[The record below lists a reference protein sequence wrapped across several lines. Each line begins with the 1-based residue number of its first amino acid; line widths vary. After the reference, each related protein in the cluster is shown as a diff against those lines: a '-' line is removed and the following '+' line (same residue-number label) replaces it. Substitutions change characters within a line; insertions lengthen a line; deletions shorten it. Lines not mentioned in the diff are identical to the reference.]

1 MADLNIGGT
10 SAYLGPA
17 VNTQINQTNAQGTDF
32 TKTMLQ
38 ALQGAAIADE
48 NTRENDL
55 APARL
60 LAANT
65 EASEKA
71 YQANQDRYADQM
83 VKVLGIDKTLA
94 DPNLGLYAMNKLSPM
109 AKSYVE
115 NNAAM
120 QDYLENMRYAKEHGW
135 TTGKEAEILNL
146 NNQKRANEVM
156 QQILNGERDFSGRP
170 INNPQ
175 GTSTSTSLTLK
186 GGVPGNLGTP
196 SYINSTDGSVDF
208 NKMNA
213 MMSGNNPDINKMNN
227 ALAPTSND
235 TATQNA
241 SASPRLN
248 GISAAGRAADGLS
261 KIQTTTSSGKC
272 ATSVREN
279 LERAGYR
286 LPTGKDRTSAYMYAD
301 NGLLEDMGFQRID
314 NAYSQNPLKG
324 DIVVFGKTD
333 KHPDGHI
340 AMFDGNN
347 WVSDFRQRSI
357 NPYIDK
363 KSAGQMS
370 YFRDPRAIDD
380 NPDFAKFQQN
390 AMNPINQ
397 FRQALGLNPES
408 TASERATDS
417 TNIPPY
423 SQNGLDAKEMA
434 SKALSTKQSKA
445 VSFNNSLGV
454 DTEKNPETGLPMND
468 VAGNQL
474 SNAIQQTSKLKGQ
487 SLFVSED
494 DKSQGNKVIV
504 NLGDHLAVF
513 DNTPDGLNQA
523 EQMKANVGIGKTS
536 MIDAIMTKSQMSYG
550 KEPMQTY
557 EDYVNK
563 NIDKNPALYGSDI
576 HVSKNITDK
585 SNLDSIASITGLPIV
600 QYDDN
605 GNPLEDS
612 IAYPP
617 NMSNNLANIGHT
629 DIASVERAQNAADD
643 LTKFYQQSGQE
654 YTIGKNHPNIK
665 IDDSGRVTE
674 GNPEKMT
681 KEEKN
686 YDKMTKTEDF
696 LTDPAISGANKII
709 QTTKD
714 MPIIKDEGSNIKKY
728 TSLVQKDLAEGNNEK
743 IILAGMTLHTLGL
756 EDADGMNADAMDM
769 LYRVMTGDKTPTEA
783 LASGK
788 LGIFKDAK
796 AQELVKLLPKAYKEV
811 EAYSASRDGFLFS
824 KKGSRNEGMIPIYLD
839 DKGSFNVN
847 RFKMDTPENR
857 KFASEHGVPVDNS
870 SKHLALVPNQLGYKL
885 ESFLRGLSDK
895 YSKEAFAKSTHQKR
909 YIPAQT
915 PDDMKAALASNE
927 KLMNAL
933 AESGDDTDYRAI
945 FGSDQYDR
953 Y

>member
-10 SAYLGPA
+10 NALLGPA
-17 VNTQINQTNAQGTDF
+17 VNTQINQTDVKGTDF
-32 TKTMLQ
+32 TRTMLQ

-55 APARL
+55 APANL

-65 EASEKA
+65 AASEAA
-71 YQANQDRYADQM
+71 YQYEQNLAADQL
-83 VKVLGIDKTLA
+83 VKAIGLENAALN
-94 DPNLGLYAMNKLSPM
+94 PNIGLYARTKL
-109 AKSYVE
+109 
-115 NNAAM
+115 N
-120 QDYLENMRYAKEHGW
+120 
-135 TTGKEAEILNL
+135 EATKNFQSIRNT
-146 NNQKRANEVM
+146 NRDFNEVADYANTYGHTPAIDA
-156 QQILNGERDFSGRP
+156 ILINRENAKRGLAERDIELARLRGDSNG
-170 INNPQ
+170 NP
-175 GTSTSTSLTLK
+175 TTATSTSLTVK
-186 GGVPGNLGTP
+186 GGYPGNLGT
-196 SYINSTDGSVDF
+196 NSLIRTTDGSIDF
-208 NKMNA
+208 DKINA
-213 MMSGNNPDINKMNN
+213 MMSGNNPANQQMNN
-227 ALAPTSND
+227 ALAPTGND

-261 KIQTTTSSGKC
+261 RIQTTTSSGKC

-397 FRQALGLNPES
+397 FRQALGLNPEP
-408 TASERATDS
+408 TASERGTDS
-417 TNIPPY
+417 TNIPSY
-423 SQNGLDAKEMA
+423 SQNGLDAKEMD
-434 SKALSTKQSKA
+434 SKALSTNQSKA

-474 SNAIQQTSKLKGQ
+474 SNAIQQTSKLKGE
-487 SLFVSED
+487 SLFVPEG
-494 DKSQGNKVIV
+494 DKSEGNKVIV

-523 EQMKANVGIGKTS
+523 EQMKANVGIGRSS
-536 MIDAIMTKSQMSYG
+536 MIDAITTKGQMSYG
-550 KEPMQTY
+550 KEPLQTY
-557 EDYVNK
+557 EDYVNQ
-563 NIDKNPALYGSDI
+563 NIGNKPALYGSNI
-576 HVSKNITDK
+576 HVSKDITDK
-585 SNLDSIASITGLPIV
+585 GNLDSIASITGLPIV
-600 QYDDN
+600 QYDNN

-617 NMSNNLANIGHT
+617 NMSNRLANVGHT
-629 DIASVERAQNAADD
+629 DITNVEKAQNAADD

-665 IDDSGRVTE
+665 IDDSGGVAE

-681 KEEKN
+681 KEERN
-686 YDKMTKTEDF
+686 YAKMVQTEDF
-696 LTDPAISGANKII
+696 LTDSAISGANKII

-796 AQELVKLLPKAYKEV
+796 AQELVKLLPKVYKEV

-839 DKGSFNVN
+839 DKGNFNVN

-927 KLMNAL
+927 ELMNAL

>member
-10 SAYLGPA
+10 NALLGPA
-17 VNTQINQTNAQGTDF
+17 VNTQINQTDVKGTDF
-32 TKTMLQ
+32 TRTMLQ

-71 YQANQDRYADQM
+71 YQYGQNLAADQL
-83 VKVLGIDKTLA
+83 VKAIGLENAALN
-94 DPNLGLYAMNKLSPM
+94 PNIGLYARTKLNEATKNFQSIRNTNRDFNEID
-109 AKSYVE
+109 K
-115 NNAAM
+115 
-120 QDYLENMRYAKEHGW
+120 YARE
-135 TTGKEAEILNL
+135 
-146 NNQKRANEVM
+146 
-156 QQILNGERDFSGRP
+156 NGETP
-170 INNPQ
+170 AMTAMKINLANAQQGLEKTNLEIARLLGSSNGNP
-175 GTSTSTSLTLK
+175 TTATSTSLTVK
-186 GGVPGNLGTP
+186 GGFPGNLGTN
-196 SYINSTDGSVDF
+196 SYTNPTDGSIDF
-208 NKMNA
+208 NKMNSI
-213 MMSGNNPDINKMNN
+213 MSGNNPANNQMDN
-227 ALAPTSND
+227 ALAPTGND

-347 WVSDFRQRSI
+347 WVSDFRQRGI

-380 NPDFAKFQQN
+380 NSDFAKFQQN

-397 FRQALGLNPES
+397 FRQALGLNPEP
-408 TASERATDS
+408 TASERATDN
-417 TNIPPY
+417 TNIPSY

-434 SKALSTKQSKA
+434 SKALSTNQSKA

-487 SLFVSED
+487 SLFISED
-494 DKSQGNKVIV
+494 DKSQDNKIMV
-504 NLGDHLAVF
+504 NLGDKIGVF

-523 EQMKANVGIGKTS
+523 EQMKANVGIGRPS
-536 MIDAIMTKSQMSYG
+536 MIEAITTKGQMSYG

-557 EDYVNK
+557 EDYVNQ
-563 NIDKNPALYGSDI
+563 NISKNPALYGSNI
-576 HVSKNITDK
+576 HVSKDITDK
-585 SNLDSIASITGLPIV
+585 GNLNSIASITGLPIV

-605 GNPLEDS
+605 GNPIEDN

-665 IDDSGRVTE
+665 INDSGGVAE

-681 KEEKN
+681 KEERN
-686 YDKMTKTEDF
+686 YAKMAQTEDF
-696 LTDPAISGANKII
+696 LTDSAISGANKII

-728 TSLVQKDLAEGNNEK
+728 TSLVQQDLAKGNNEK

-811 EAYSASRDGFLFS
+811 EAYSANRDGFLFS

-895 YSKEAFAKSTHQKR
+895 YSKEAFAKSAHQRKYISDEIRNRMKQDDAQFLLDNNGDTYDWLATTGMSKDEYLENMKR
-909 YIPAQT
+909 
-915 PDDMKAALASNE
+915 
-927 KLMNAL
+927 
-933 AESGDDTDYRAI
+933 
-945 FGSDQYDR
+945 
-953 Y
+953 

>member
-10 SAYLGPA
+10 NALLGPA
-17 VNTQINQTNAQGTDF
+17 VNTQINQTDVKGTDF
-32 TKTMLQ
+32 TRTMLQ

-55 APARL
+55 APAKL
-60 LAANT
+60 LANNIA
-65 EASEKA
+65 ASEAA
-71 YQANQDRYADQM
+71 YQYGQNLAADQL
-83 VKVLGIDKTLA
+83 VKAIGLENAALN
-94 DPNLGLYAMNKLSPM
+94 PNIGLYARAKLDDTT
-109 AKSYVE
+109 KKFQEVR
-115 NNAAM
+115 NANRDFNEVA
-120 QDYLENMRYAKEHGW
+120 DYAKTYGH
-135 TTGKEAEILNL
+135 TPAIDAILINRENAKKGL
-146 NNQKRANEVM
+146 A
-156 QQILNGERDFSGRP
+156 ERDIELARLRGDSNG
-170 INNPQ
+170 NP
-175 GTSTSTSLTLK
+175 TTATSTSLTVK
-186 GGVPGNLGTP
+186 GGYPGNLGT
-196 SYINSTDGSVDF
+196 NSLIRTTDGSIDF
-208 NKMNA
+208 DKINA
-213 MMSGNNPDINKMNN
+213 IMSGNNSAANNQMNN
-227 ALAPTSND
+227 ALTPTGND

-347 WVSDFRQRSI
+347 WVSDFRQKGI

-397 FRQALGLNPES
+397 FRQALGLNPEP
-408 TASERATDS
+408 TASERATDN
-417 TNIPPY
+417 TNIPSY
-423 SQNGLDAKEMA
+423 SQNGLDAKETA

-487 SLFVSED
+487 SLFISED
-494 DKSQGNKVIV
+494 DKSQDNKIMV
-504 NLGDHLAVF
+504 NLGDKIGVF
-513 DNTPDGLNQA
+513 DNTPEGLNQA
-523 EQMKANVGIGKTS
+523 EQMKANVGIGRPS
-536 MIDAIMTKSQMSYG
+536 MIEAITTKGQLSYG
-550 KEPMQTY
+550 KEPLQTY

-563 NIDKNPALYGSDI
+563 NISKNPALYGSNI
-576 HVSKNITDK
+576 NVSKNILDK
-585 SNLDSIASITGLPIV
+585 GNLDSIASITGLPIV

-605 GNPLEDS
+605 GNPIEDT

-617 NMSNNLANIGHT
+617 NMSNRLASIGDT
-629 DIASVERAQNAADD
+629 DLSKVKNANDAFTELSDFYKQKGVD
-643 LTKFYQQSGQE
+643 STYFEQTKDSPIETDKNGNVVFKDPKHPTPQE
-654 YTIGKNHPNIK
+654 L
-665 IDDSGRVTE
+665 E
-674 GNPEKMT
+674 
-681 KEEKN
+681 
-686 YDKMTKTEDF
+686 YDKWAKGEDS
-696 LTDPAISGANKII
+696 LVRPLAAGTNVLI
-709 QTTKD
+709 QTTKSIT
-714 MPIIKDEGSNIKKY
+714 PTKDDGGNIKKQN
-728 TSLVQKDLAEGNNEK
+728 SLVQEDLAKGETEK
-743 IILAGMTLHTLGL
+743 LVLAGLTLHALGL
-756 EDADGMNADAMDM
+756 DDAKGIPAEGMDM
-769 LYRVMTGDKTPTEA
+769 LYRVMTGNMTPTDV

-788 LGIFKDAK
+788 LGKFKDAK
-796 AQELVKLLPKAYKEV
+796 AQEIVKVLPKIYNELKNKV
-811 EAYSASRDGFLFS
+811 ASEDGFIFS
-824 KKGSRNEGMIPIYLD
+824 NSGSRNEGMIPAFIDENGNFKINRYKTNSES
-839 DKGSFNVN
+839 DKAN
-847 RFKMDTPENR
+847 
-857 KFASEHGVPVDNS
+857 AIAHGVPINDS
-870 SKHLALVPNQLGYKL
+870 SKFVALVPGQLGYKAEKFIRDL
-885 ESFLRGLSDK
+885 TDK
-895 YSKEAFAKSTHQKR
+895 YAKDSFAKSTHQKR

-915 PDDMKAALASNE
+915 LDDMKAALASNE

-933 AESGDDTDYRAI
+933 AESGDDIDYRAI

-953 Y
+953 

>member
-48 NTRENDL
+48 NTRKNDL
-55 APARL
+55 APAEL

-65 EASEKA
+65 AASEAA
-71 YQANQDRYADQM
+71 YQYGQNLAADQL
-83 VKVLGIDKTLA
+83 VKAIGLENAALN
-94 DPNLGLYAMNKLSPM
+94 PNIGLYARTKLNE
-109 AKSYVE
+109 ATKNFQNIRNTNRDFNEV
-115 NNAAM
+115 A
-120 QDYLENMRYAKEHGW
+120 DYAKTYGH
-135 TTGKEAEILNL
+135 TPAMDAILINRE
-146 NNQKRANEVM
+146 NAKRGLA
-156 QQILNGERDFSGRP
+156 ERDIELARLRGDSNG
-170 INNPQ
+170 NP
-175 GTSTSTSLTLK
+175 TTATSTSLTVK
-186 GGVPGNLGTP
+186 GGYPGNLET
-196 SYINSTDGSVDF
+196 NSLIRTTDGSIDF
-208 NKMNA
+208 DKINA
-213 MMSGNNPDINKMNN
+213 IMSGNNPANQQMNS
-227 ALAPTSND
+227 ALAPTGND
-235 TATQNA
+235 TSTQNA

-397 FRQALGLNPES
+397 FKQALGLNPEP

-417 TNIPPY
+417 TNIPSY

-434 SKALSTKQSKA
+434 SKALSTNQSKA

-454 DTEKNPETGLPMND
+454 DTEKNPETGLPIND
-468 VAGNQL
+468 IAGNQL
-474 SNAIQQTSKLKGQ
+474 SNAIQQTSQLKGQ
-487 SLFVSED
+487 NLFISED
-494 DKSQGNKVIV
+494 DKSQDNKIMV
-504 NLGDHLAVF
+504 NLGDRIGVF

-523 EQMKANVGIGKTS
+523 EQMKANVGIGRPS
-536 MIDAIMTKSQMSYG
+536 MIEAITTKGQMSYG

-557 EDYVNK
+557 EDYVTK

-600 QYDDN
+600 QYDNN

-617 NMSNNLANIGHT
+617 NMSNRL
-629 DIASVERAQNAADD
+629 ASVDDTDLSKVKNANDAFTELKDFYNQKGVD
-643 LTKFYQQSGQE
+643 STYFEQTKDSPIQTDKNGNVIFKDPKHPTPQE
-654 YTIGKNHPNIK
+654 L
-665 IDDSGRVTE
+665 E
-674 GNPEKMT
+674 
-681 KEEKN
+681 
-686 YDKMTKTEDF
+686 YDKWAKGEDS
-696 LTDPAISGANKII
+696 LIRPLAAGTNALI
-709 QTTKD
+709 QTTKSIA
-714 MPIIKDEGSNIKKY
+714 PTKDDGGNIKKQN
-728 TSLVQKDLAEGNNEK
+728 SLVQEDLAKGETEK
-743 IILAGMTLHTLGL
+743 LVLAGLTLHALGL
-756 EDADGMNADAMDM
+756 DDAKGIPAEGMDM
-769 LYRVMTGDKTPTEA
+769 LYRVMTGNMTPTDA

-788 LGIFKDAK
+788 LGKFKDAK
-796 AQELVKLLPKAYKEV
+796 AQEIVKVLPKIYNELKNKV
-811 EAYSASRDGFLFS
+811 ASEDGFIFS
-824 KKGSRNEGMIPIYLD
+824 NSGSRNKGMIPAFIDENGNFKINRYKTNSES
-839 DKGSFNVN
+839 DKAN
-847 RFKMDTPENR
+847 
-857 KFASEHGVPVDNS
+857 ALAHGIPINDS
-870 SKHLALVPNQLGYKL
+870 SKFVALVPGQLGYKAEKFIRDL
-885 ESFLRGLSDK
+885 TDK
-895 YSKEAFAKSTHQKR
+895 YAKDSFAKSTHQRKYISDEARNKMKQDDAQFLLDNNGDTYDWLATTGMSRDEYLESMKR
-909 YIPAQT
+909 
-915 PDDMKAALASNE
+915 
-927 KLMNAL
+927 
-933 AESGDDTDYRAI
+933 
-945 FGSDQYDR
+945 
-953 Y
+953 

>member
-10 SAYLGPA
+10 SAFLGPA
-17 VNTQINQTNAQGTDF
+17 VNTQINQTDVKGTDF

-48 NTRENDL
+48 NTRKNDL
-55 APARL
+55 APAEL

-65 EASEKA
+65 AASEAA
-71 YQANQDRYADQM
+71 YQYGQNLAADQL
-83 VKVLGIDKTLA
+83 VKAIGLENAALN
-94 DPNLGLYAMNKLSPM
+94 PNIGLYARTKL
-109 AKSYVE
+109 
-115 NNAAM
+115 NNATKNFQNIRNTNRDFNEVA
-120 QDYLENMRYAKEHGW
+120 DYAKTYGH
-135 TTGKEAEILNL
+135 TPAIDAILINRE
-146 NNQKRANEVM
+146 NAKRGLA
-156 QQILNGERDFSGRP
+156 ERDIELARLRGDSNG
-170 INNPQ
+170 NP
-175 GTSTSTSLTLK
+175 TTATSTSLTVK
-186 GGVPGNLGTP
+186 GGYPGNLGT
-196 SYINSTDGSVDF
+196 NSLIRTTDGSIDF
-208 NKMNA
+208 DKINA
-213 MMSGNNPDINKMNN
+213 IMSGNNPANQQMNS
-227 ALAPTSND
+227 ALAPTGND
-235 TATQNA
+235 TSTQNA

-261 KIQTTTSSGKC
+261 RIQTTTSTGKC

-347 WVSDFRQRSI
+347 WVSDFRQRGI

-397 FRQALGLNPES
+397 FKQALGLNPEP

-417 TNIPPY
+417 TNIPSY

-434 SKALSTKQSKA
+434 SKALSTNQSKA
-445 VSFNNSLGV
+445 VSSNNSLGV

-474 SNAIQQTSKLKGQ
+474 SNAIQQTSNLKGQ
-487 SLFVSED
+487 SFFVNED
-494 DKSQGNKVIV
+494 DKSQSNKIMV
-504 NLGDHLAVF
+504 NLGDKIGVF

-523 EQMKANVGIGKTS
+523 EQMKANAGIGRPS
-536 MIDAIMTKSQMSYG
+536 MIDAIMTKGQMSYG

-557 EDYVNK
+557 EDYVNQ
-563 NIDKNPALYGSDI
+563 NISKNPALYGSNI
-576 HVSKNITDK
+576 HVSGAITDK
-585 SNLDSIASITGLPIV
+585 GNLDSIASITGLPIV

-605 GNPLEDS
+605 GNPIEDS

-617 NMSNNLANIGHT
+617 NMSNSLANIGHT
-629 DIASVERAQNAADD
+629 DIASVERAQKAADN
-643 LTKFYQQSGQE
+643 LKEFYQQSGQD

-665 IDDSGRVTE
+665 IDEKDPSARLAE

-681 KEEKN
+681 KEERN
-686 YDKMTKTEDF
+686 YNKMVQTEDL
-696 LTDPAISGANKII
+696 LTDSAISGANKII
-709 QTTKD
+709 QTTKG

-728 TSLVQKDLAEGNNEK
+728 TSLVQKDLSEGNNEK
-743 IILAGMTLHTLGL
+743 IILAGITLHTLGI
-756 EDADGMNADAMDM
+756 EDADGMNPDAMDM

-796 AQELVKLLPKAYKEV
+796 AQELVKVLPKAYKEIS
-811 EAYSASRDGFLFS
+811 AYAADSSGFLFS
-824 KKGSRNEGMIPIYLD
+824 KKGARNEGMIPIFLD
-839 DKGSFNVN
+839 DKGNFRVN
-847 RFKMDTPENR
+847 RFKMDTPENKENAR
-857 KFASEHGVPVDNS
+857 NHGVPVDNS
-870 SKHLALVPNQLGYKL
+870 SKHLALVPAQLGYKL
-885 ESFLRGLSDK
+885 ESFLRGISDK
-895 YSKEAFAKSTHQKR
+895 YAKEAFAKSTHQKR

-927 KLMNAL
+927 ELMNAL

-953 Y
+953 

>member
-10 SAYLGPA
+10 NALLGPA
-17 VNTQINQTNAQGTDF
+17 VNTQINQTDVKGTDF
-32 TKTMLQ
+32 TRTMLQ

-55 APARL
+55 APAKL
-60 LAANT
+60 LANNIA
-65 EASEKA
+65 ASEAA
-71 YQANQDRYADQM
+71 YQYGQNLAADQL
-83 VKVLGIDKTLA
+83 VKAIGLENAALN
-94 DPNLGLYAMNKLSPM
+94 PNIGLYARAKLDDTT
-109 AKSYVE
+109 KKFQEVR
-115 NNAAM
+115 NANRDFNEVA
-120 QDYLENMRYAKEHGW
+120 DYAKTYGH
-135 TTGKEAEILNL
+135 TPAIDAILINRENAKKGL
-146 NNQKRANEVM
+146 A
-156 QQILNGERDFSGRP
+156 ERDIELARLRGDSNG
-170 INNPQ
+170 NP
-175 GTSTSTSLTLK
+175 TTATSTSLTVK
-186 GGVPGNLGTP
+186 GGYPGNLGT
-196 SYINSTDGSVDF
+196 NSLIRTTDGSIDF
-208 NKMNA
+208 DKINA
-213 MMSGNNPDINKMNN
+213 IMSGNNSAANNQMNN
-227 ALAPTSND
+227 ALTPTGND

-347 WVSDFRQRSI
+347 WVSDFRQKGI

-397 FRQALGLNPES
+397 FRQALGLNPEP
-408 TASERATDS
+408 TASERATDN
-417 TNIPPY
+417 TNIPSY
-423 SQNGLDAKEMA
+423 SQNGLDAKETA

-487 SLFVSED
+487 SLFISED
-494 DKSQGNKVIV
+494 DKSQDNKIMV
-504 NLGDHLAVF
+504 NLGDKIGVF
-513 DNTPDGLNQA
+513 DNTPEGLNQA
-523 EQMKANVGIGKTS
+523 EQMKANVGIGRPS
-536 MIDAIMTKSQMSYG
+536 MIEVITTKGQLSYG
-550 KEPMQTY
+550 KEPLQTY

-563 NIDKNPALYGSDI
+563 NISKNPALYGSNI
-576 HVSKNITDK
+576 NVSKNILDK
-585 SNLDSIASITGLPIV
+585 GNLDSIASITGLPIV

-605 GNPLEDS
+605 GNPIEDT

-617 NMSNNLANIGHT
+617 NMSNRLASIGDT
-629 DIASVERAQNAADD
+629 DLSKVKNANDAFTELSDFYKQKGVD
-643 LTKFYQQSGQE
+643 STYFEQTKDSPIETDKNGNVVFKDPKHPTPQE
-654 YTIGKNHPNIK
+654 L
-665 IDDSGRVTE
+665 E
-674 GNPEKMT
+674 
-681 KEEKN
+681 
-686 YDKMTKTEDF
+686 YDKWAKGEDS
-696 LTDPAISGANKII
+696 LVRPLAAGTNVLI
-709 QTTKD
+709 QTTKSIT
-714 MPIIKDEGSNIKKY
+714 PTKDDGGNIKKQN
-728 TSLVQKDLAEGNNEK
+728 SLVQEDLAKGETEK
-743 IILAGMTLHTLGL
+743 LVLAGLTLHALGL
-756 EDADGMNADAMDM
+756 DDAKGIPAEGMDM
-769 LYRVMTGDKTPTEA
+769 LYRVMTGNMTPTDA

-788 LGIFKDAK
+788 LGKFKDAK
-796 AQELVKLLPKAYKEV
+796 AQEIVKVLPKIYNELKNKV
-811 EAYSASRDGFLFS
+811 ASEDGFIFS
-824 KKGSRNEGMIPIYLD
+824 NSGSRNEGMIPAFIDENGNFKINRYKTNSES
-839 DKGSFNVN
+839 DKAN
-847 RFKMDTPENR
+847 
-857 KFASEHGVPVDNS
+857 AIAHGVPINDS
-870 SKHLALVPNQLGYKL
+870 SKFVALVPGQLGYKAEKFIRDL
-885 ESFLRGLSDK
+885 TDK
-895 YSKEAFAKSTHQKR
+895 YAKDSFAKSTHQKR

-915 PDDMKAALASNE
+915 LDDMKAALASNE

-933 AESGDDTDYRAI
+933 AESGDDIDYRAI
-945 FGSDQYDR
+945 FGSD
-953 Y
+953 

>member
-48 NTRENDL
+48 NIRNNDL
-55 APARL
+55 APANL

-65 EASEKA
+65 AASEAA
-71 YQANQDRYADQM
+71 YQYGQNLAADQL
-83 VKVLGIDKTLA
+83 VKAIGLENAALN
-94 DPNLGLYAMNKLSPM
+94 PNIGLYARTKLNE
-109 AKSYVE
+109 ATKNFQNIRNTNRDFNEIDKYARE
-115 NNAAM
+115 NGETPAMAAM
-120 QDYLENMRYAKEHGW
+120 KINLANAQQGLEKTNLELARLLGSSNGNP
-135 TTGKEAEILNL
+135 TTA
-146 NNQKRANEVM
+146 
-156 QQILNGERDFSGRP
+156 
-170 INNPQ
+170 
-175 GTSTSTSLTLK
+175 TSTSLTVK
-186 GGVPGNLGTP
+186 GGYSGDLGTK
-196 SYINSTDGSVDF
+196 SYIRSTDGSIDF
-208 NKMNA
+208 NKINSI
-213 MMSGNNPDINKMNN
+213 MSGNPYTNQMNN
-227 ALAPTSND
+227 ALTPTGND
-235 TATQNA
+235 TPTQNA

-347 WVSDFRQRSI
+347 WVSDFRQRNI

-397 FRQALGLNPES
+397 FRQALGLNPEP

-417 TNIPPY
+417 TNIPSY
-423 SQNGLDAKEMA
+423 SQNGLDAKEIA
-434 SKALSTKQSKA
+434 SKALSTNQSKA

-487 SLFVSED
+487 SLFISED
-494 DKSQGNKVIV
+494 DKSQGNKIMV
-504 NLGDHLAVF
+504 NLGDKIGVF

-523 EQMKANVGIGKTS
+523 EQMKANIGIGRPA
-536 MIDAIMTKSQMSYG
+536 MIDAITTQAQRSYG

-563 NIDKNPALYGSDI
+563 NIGNKPTLYGSDI
-576 HVSKNITDK
+576 HVSKDITDK
-585 SNLDSIASITGLPIV
+585 GNLDSIASITGLPIV

-617 NMSNNLANIGHT
+617 NMSNRL
-629 DIASVERAQNAADD
+629 ASVGDTNLSKVKESNDAFTELSDFYKQKGVDSTYFEQ
-643 LTKFYQQSGQE
+643 TKGSPIQTDKNGNVIFKDPKHPTPQE
-654 YTIGKNHPNIK
+654 L
-665 IDDSGRVTE
+665 E
-674 GNPEKMT
+674 
-681 KEEKN
+681 
-686 YDKMTKTEDF
+686 YDKWAKGEDS
-696 LTDPAISGANKII
+696 LIRPLAAGTNALI
-709 QTTKD
+709 QTTKSIA
-714 MPIIKDEGSNIKKY
+714 PTKDDGGNIKKQN
-728 TSLVQKDLAEGNNEK
+728 SLVQEDLAKGETEK
-743 IILAGMTLHTLGL
+743 LVLAGLTLHALGL
-756 EDADGMNADAMDM
+756 DDAKGIPAEGMDM
-769 LYRVMTGDKTPTEA
+769 LYRVMTGNMTPTDA

-788 LGIFKDAK
+788 LGKFKDAK
-796 AQELVKLLPKAYKEV
+796 AQEIVKVLPKIYNELKNKV
-811 EAYSASRDGFLFS
+811 ASEDGFIFS
-824 KKGSRNEGMIPIYLD
+824 NSGSRNEGMIPAFIDENGNFKINRYKTNSES
-839 DKGSFNVN
+839 DKAN
-847 RFKMDTPENR
+847 
-857 KFASEHGVPVDNS
+857 AIAHGVPINDS
-870 SKHLALVPNQLGYKL
+870 SKFVALVPDQLGYKAEKFIRDL
-885 ESFLRGLSDK
+885 TDK
-895 YSKEAFAKSTHQKR
+895 YAKDSFAKSTHQRKYISDEARNRMKQDDAQFLLDNNGDIYDWLATTGMSRDEYLESMKR
-909 YIPAQT
+909 
-915 PDDMKAALASNE
+915 
-927 KLMNAL
+927 
-933 AESGDDTDYRAI
+933 
-945 FGSDQYDR
+945 
-953 Y
+953 

>member
-10 SAYLGPA
+10 NALLGPA
-17 VNTQINQTNAQGTDF
+17 VNTQINQTDVKGTDF
-32 TKTMLQ
+32 TRTMLQ

-71 YQANQDRYADQM
+71 YQYGQNLAADQL
-83 VKVLGIDKTLA
+83 VKAIGLENAALN
-94 DPNLGLYAMNKLSPM
+94 PNIGLYARAKLDDTTKKFQEVRNINRDFNEV
-109 AKSYVE
+109 A
-115 NNAAM
+115 
-120 QDYLENMRYAKEHGW
+120 DYAKTYGH
-135 TTGKEAEILNL
+135 TPAIDAILINRENARKGL
-146 NNQKRANEVM
+146 A
-156 QQILNGERDFSGRP
+156 ERDIELARLRGDSNG
-170 INNPQ
+170 NP
-175 GTSTSTSLTLK
+175 TTATSTSLTVK
-186 GGVPGNLGTP
+186 GGYPGNLGT
-196 SYINSTDGSVDF
+196 NSLIRTTDGSIDF
-208 NKMNA
+208 DKINS
-213 MMSGNNPDINKMNN
+213 MMSGNNTANQQMNN
-227 ALAPTSND
+227 ALAPTGND

-241 SASPRLN
+241 TASPRLN

-347 WVSDFRQRSI
+347 WVSDFRQRGI

-397 FRQALGLNPES
+397 FRQALGLNPEP
-408 TASERATDS
+408 TASERGTDS
-417 TNIPPY
+417 TNIPSY
-423 SQNGLDAKEMA
+423 SQNGLDAKEMD
-434 SKALSTKQSKA
+434 SKALSTNQSKA

-454 DTEKNPETGLPMND
+454 DTEKNPETGLPIND

-487 SLFVSED
+487 SLFISED
-494 DKSQGNKVIV
+494 DKSQDNKIMV
-504 NLGDHLAVF
+504 NLGDKIGVF

-523 EQMKANVGIGKTS
+523 EQMKANVGIGRPS
-536 MIDAIMTKSQMSYG
+536 MIEAITTKGQMSYG
-550 KEPMQTY
+550 KEPLQTY

-563 NIDKNPALYGSDI
+563 NISKNPALYGSNI
-576 HVSKNITDK
+576 NVSKNILDK
-585 SNLDSIASITGLPIV
+585 GNLDSIASITGLPIV
-600 QYDDN
+600 QYDAN

-665 IDDSGRVTE
+665 IDDSGRLTE

-681 KEEKN
+681 KEERN

-696 LTDPAISGANKII
+696 LTDSAISGANKII

-714 MPIIKDEGSNIKKY
+714 MPTIKDEGSNIKKY

-915 PDDMKAALASNE
+915 PEDMKAVLASNE
-927 KLMNAL
+927 ELMNAL

>member
-10 SAYLGPA
+10 NALLGPA
-17 VNTQINQTNAQGTDF
+17 VNTQINQTDVKGTDF
-32 TKTMLQ
+32 TRTMLQ

-55 APARL
+55 APAKL
-60 LAANT
+60 LANNIA
-65 EASEKA
+65 ASEAA
-71 YQANQDRYADQM
+71 YQYGQNLAADQL
-83 VKVLGIDKTLA
+83 VKAI
-94 DPNLGLYAMNKLSPM
+94 GL
-109 AKSYVE
+109 E
-115 NNAAM
+115 NAALNPYIGTYARAKLDDTTKKF
-120 QDYLENMRYAKEHGW
+120 QEIRNTNRDFNEVADYAKTYGY
-135 TTGKEAEILNL
+135 TPAIDAILINRENAKKGL
-146 NNQKRANEVM
+146 A
-156 QQILNGERDFSGRP
+156 ERDIELARLQQG
-170 INNPQ
+170 NGNP
-175 GTSTSTSLTLK
+175 TTATSTSLTIK
-186 GGVPGNLGTP
+186 GGYPGNLGTN
-196 SYINSTDGSVDF
+196 SYINPTDGSTDF
-208 NKMNA
+208 SRLNA
-213 MMSGNNPDINKMNN
+213 IMSGNKPATNQMDN
-227 ALAPTSND
+227 ALAPTGND

-241 SASPRLN
+241 SASSRLN

-261 KIQTTTSSGKC
+261 RIQTTTSSGKC

-286 LPTGKDRTSAYMYAD
+286 LPTGKNRTSAYMYAD

-333 KHPDGHI
+333 KHPDGHV

-397 FRQALGLNPES
+397 ARQALGLNPEP
-408 TASERATDS
+408 TASERSIDS
-417 TNIPPY
+417 TNIPSY

-434 SKALSTKQSKA
+434 SKALSTNQSKA

-468 VAGNQL
+468 LAGNQL

-487 SLFVSED
+487 SLFISED
-494 DKSQGNKVIV
+494 DKSQSNKIMV
-504 NLGDHLAVF
+504 NLGDKIGVF

-523 EQMKANVGIGKTS
+523 EQMKANVGIGRSS
-536 MIDAIMTKSQMSYG
+536 MIDAIMTKGQMSYG

-557 EDYVNK
+557 EDYVNQ
-563 NIDKNPALYGSDI
+563 NISKNPALYGSDI
-576 HVSKNITDK
+576 HVSKAITDK
-585 SNLDSIASITGLPIV
+585 GNLDSIASITGLPIV

-605 GNPLEDS
+605 GNPIEDN

-629 DIASVERAQNAADD
+629 DIASVERAQNAVDD
-643 LTKFYQQSGQE
+643 LKKFYEQSGQE
-654 YTIGKNHPNIK
+654 YTIGKNHPNLR
-665 IDDSGRVTE
+665 IDASGRLSETD
-674 GNPEKMT
+674 PAKMT
-681 KEEKN
+681 KEERN
-686 YDKMTKTEDF
+686 YDKVVKTEDF

-714 MPIIKDEGSNIKKY
+714 IPVIKDKGGNTEKY
-728 TSLVQKDLAEGNNEK
+728 GSLVQEDLAKGNNEK
-743 IILAGMTLHTLGL
+743 IILAGITLHTLGL

-796 AQELVKLLPKAYKEV
+796 AQELVKLLPKAYKEI

-839 DKGSFNVN
+839 DKGNFNVN

-857 KFASEHGVPVDNS
+857 EYARKQGVPVDNS

-895 YSKEAFAKSTHQKR
+895 YSKEAFAKSTHQRKYISDNERARMKQDDIQFLLDNNGDTYDWLATTRMSRDEYLESMKR
-909 YIPAQT
+909 
-915 PDDMKAALASNE
+915 
-927 KLMNAL
+927 
-933 AESGDDTDYRAI
+933 
-945 FGSDQYDR
+945 
-953 Y
+953 

>member
-10 SAYLGPA
+10 NALLGPA
-17 VNTQINQTNAQGTDF
+17 VNTQINQTDVKGTDF
-32 TKTMLQ
+32 TRTMLQ

-71 YQANQDRYADQM
+71 YQYGQNLAADQL
-83 VKVLGIDKTLA
+83 VKAIGLENAALN
-94 DPNLGLYAMNKLSPM
+94 PNIGLYARAKLDDM
-109 AKSYVE
+109 TKKFQEIRNTNRDFNEVA
-115 NNAAM
+115 
-120 QDYLENMRYAKEHGW
+120 DYAKTYGH
-135 TTGKEAEILNL
+135 TPAIDAILINRENAKKGL
-146 NNQKRANEVM
+146 A
-156 QQILNGERDFSGRP
+156 ERDIELARLRGDSNG
-170 INNPQ
+170 NP
-175 GTSTSTSLTLK
+175 TTATSTSLTVK
-186 GGVPGNLGTP
+186 GGYPGNLGT
-196 SYINSTDGSVDF
+196 NSLIRTTDGSIDF
-208 NKMNA
+208 DKINA
-213 MMSGNNPDINKMNN
+213 IMSGNNSAANNQMNN
-227 ALAPTSND
+227 ALTPTGND

-261 KIQTTTSSGKC
+261 KIQTTTSTGKC

-347 WVSDFRQRSI
+347 WVSDFRQRGI

-397 FRQALGLNPES
+397 FRQALGLNPEP
-408 TASERATDS
+408 TASERGTDS

-434 SKALSTKQSKA
+434 SKALSTNQSKA

-468 VAGNQL
+468 IAGNQL
-474 SNAIQQTSKLKGQ
+474 SNAIQQTSKLKGE
-487 SLFVSED
+487 SLFVPEG
-494 DKSQGNKVIV
+494 DKSEGNKVIV

-523 EQMKANVGIGKTS
+523 EQMKANVGIGRTS
-536 MIDAIMTKSQMSYG
+536 MIDAITTKSQMSYG

-557 EDYVNK
+557 EDYVNQ
-563 NIDKNPALYGSDI
+563 NISKNPALYGSNI
-576 HVSKNITDK
+576 HVSKDIIDK
-585 SNLDSIASITGLPIV
+585 GNLNSIASITGLPIV

-605 GNPLEDS
+605 GNPIEDN

-629 DIASVERAQNAADD
+629 DISKVKNSNDAFTELMDFYKQKGVDSAYFEQ
-643 LTKFYQQSGQE
+643 TKDSPIETDKNGNVIFKDHKHPTPQE
-654 YTIGKNHPNIK
+654 L
-665 IDDSGRVTE
+665 E
-674 GNPEKMT
+674 
-681 KEEKN
+681 
-686 YDKMTKTEDF
+686 YDKWAKGEDS
-696 LTDPAISGANKII
+696 LIRPLAAGTNALI
-709 QTTKD
+709 QTTKSIA
-714 MPIIKDEGSNIKKY
+714 PTKDDGGNIKKQN
-728 TSLVQKDLAEGNNEK
+728 SLVQEDLAKGETEK
-743 IILAGMTLHTLGL
+743 LVLAGLTLHTLGL
-756 EDADGMNADAMDM
+756 DDAKGIPAEGMDM
-769 LYRVMTGDKTPTEA
+769 LYRVMTGNMTPTDA

-788 LGIFKDAK
+788 LGKFKDAK
-796 AQELVKLLPKAYKEV
+796 AQEIVKVLPKIYGELKNKV
-811 EAYSASRDGFLFS
+811 ASEDGFIFS
-824 KKGSRNEGMIPIYLD
+824 NSGSRNEGMIPAFIDENGNFKINRYKTNSES
-839 DKGSFNVN
+839 DKAN
-847 RFKMDTPENR
+847 
-857 KFASEHGVPVDNS
+857 AIAHGVPINDS
-870 SKHLALVPNQLGYKL
+870 SKFVALVPGQLGYKAEKFIRDL
-885 ESFLRGLSDK
+885 TDK
-895 YSKEAFAKSTHQKR
+895 YAKDSFAKSTHQRKYISDEIRNRMKQDDAQFLLDNNGDTYDWLATTGMSRDEYLESMKR
-909 YIPAQT
+909 
-915 PDDMKAALASNE
+915 
-927 KLMNAL
+927 
-933 AESGDDTDYRAI
+933 
-945 FGSDQYDR
+945 
-953 Y
+953 

>member
-175 GTSTSTSLTLK
+175 GTATSTSLTIK
-186 GGVPGNLGTP
+186 GGFPGNLGTQ
-196 SYINSTDGSVDF
+196 SYINPTDGSTDF
-208 NKMNA
+208 NKLSSI
-213 MMSGNNPDINKMNN
+213 MSGNPAASQMNN
-227 ALAPTSND
+227 ALAPTGND
-235 TATQNA
+235 TSTQNA

-248 GISAAGRAADGLS
+248 GVSAAGRAADGLS

-347 WVSDFRQRSI
+347 WVSDFRQKGI

-380 NPDFAKFQQN
+380 NPDFARFQQQ

-397 FRQALGLNPES
+397 FRQALGLNPEP

-417 TNIPPY
+417 TSIPSY
-423 SQNGLDAKEMA
+423 SQNGLDTKEMA
-434 SKALSTKQSKA
+434 SKALSTNQSKA

-454 DTEKNPETGLPMND
+454 DAEKNPETGLPIND

-474 SNAIQQTSKLKGQ
+474 SNAIQQTSKLKGE
-487 SLFVSED
+487 SLFVSEG
-494 DKSQGNKVIV
+494 DKSEGNKVIV
-504 NLGDHLAVF
+504 NLGDRLGVF

-523 EQMKANVGIGKTS
+523 EQMKANVGIGRPA
-536 MIDAIMTKSQMSYG
+536 MIDAITTQAQMSYG

-563 NIDKNPALYGSDI
+563 NIGNKPILYGSNI
-576 HVSKNITDK
+576 HVSKAITDK
-585 SNLDSIASITGLPIV
+585 GNLDSIASITGLPIV

-605 GNPLEDS
+605 GNPIEDT

-617 NMSNNLANIGHT
+617 NMSNRLANIGHT
-629 DIASVERAQNAADD
+629 DIASVEKAQNAADD
-643 LTKFYQQSGQE
+643 LKKFYEQSGQE
-654 YTIGKNHPNIK
+654 YTIGKNHPNLRV
-665 IDDSGRVTE
+665 DASGRPSETD
-674 GNPEKMT
+674 PAKMT
-681 KEEKN
+681 KEERN
-686 YDKMTKTEDF
+686 YDKVVKTEDF

-714 MPIIKDEGSNIKKY
+714 IPVIKDKGGNTEKY
-728 TSLVQKDLAEGNNEK
+728 GSLVQEDLAKGNNEK

-796 AQELVKLLPKAYKEV
+796 AQELVKLLPKAYKEI

-839 DKGSFNVN
+839 DKGNFNVN

-857 KFASEHGVPVDNS
+857 EYARKQGVPVDNS

-885 ESFLRGLSDK
+885 ESFLRGISDK

-915 PDDMKAALASNE
+915 PDDIRAALASNE
-927 KLMNAL
+927 ELMNAL

-953 Y
+953 

>member
-10 SAYLGPA
+10 NALLGPA
-17 VNTQINQTNAQGTDF
+17 VNTQINQTDVKGTDF
-32 TKTMLQ
+32 TRTMLQ

-55 APARL
+55 APAKL
-60 LAANT
+60 LANNIA
-65 EASEKA
+65 ASEAA
-71 YQANQDRYADQM
+71 YQYGQNLAADQL
-83 VKVLGIDKTLA
+83 VKAIGLENAALN
-94 DPNLGLYAMNKLSPM
+94 PNIGLYARAKLDDM
-109 AKSYVE
+109 TKKFQEIRNTNRDFNEVA
-115 NNAAM
+115 
-120 QDYLENMRYAKEHGW
+120 DYAKTYGH
-135 TTGKEAEILNL
+135 TPAIDAILINRENAKKGL
-146 NNQKRANEVM
+146 A
-156 QQILNGERDFSGRP
+156 ERDIELARLRGDSNG
-170 INNPQ
+170 NP
-175 GTSTSTSLTLK
+175 TTATSTSLTVK
-186 GGVPGNLGTP
+186 GGYPGNLGT
-196 SYINSTDGSVDF
+196 NSLIRTTDGSIDF
-208 NKMNA
+208 DKINA
-213 MMSGNNPDINKMNN
+213 IMSGNNSAANTQMNS
-227 ALAPTSND
+227 ALTPTGND

-286 LPTGKDRTSAYMYAD
+286 IPTGKDRTSAYMYAD

-347 WVSDFRQRSI
+347 WVSDFRQRGI

-390 AMNPINQ
+390 AMNPVNQ
-397 FRQALGLNPES
+397 FRQALGLNPEP
-408 TASERATDS
+408 TASERSTDS

-434 SKALSTKQSKA
+434 SKALSTNQSKA

-474 SNAIQQTSKLKGQ
+474 SNAIQQTSQLKGEN
-487 SLFVSED
+487 LFVPEG
-494 DKSQGNKVIV
+494 DKSEGNKVIV
-504 NLGDHLAVF
+504 NLGDRLGVF

-523 EQMKANVGIGKTS
+523 EQMKANAGIGRPS
-536 MIDAIMTKSQMSYG
+536 MIDAITTKSQMSYG

-557 EDYVNK
+557 EDYVNQ
-563 NIDKNPALYGSDI
+563 NISKNPALYGSNI
-576 HVSKNITDK
+576 NVSKNILDK
-585 SNLDSIASITGLPIV
+585 GNLDSIASITNLPIV

-605 GNPLEDS
+605 GNPLEDN

-617 NMSNNLANIGHT
+617 NMSNRLASVGNT
-629 DIASVERAQNAADD
+629 DI
-643 LTKFYQQSGQE
+643 TKVKNSNDAFTELMDFYKKKGVDSTYFEQTKDSPIQTDKNGNVIFKDPKHPTPQE
-654 YTIGKNHPNIK
+654 L
-665 IDDSGRVTE
+665 E
-674 GNPEKMT
+674 
-681 KEEKN
+681 
-686 YDKMTKTEDF
+686 YDKWAKGEDS
-696 LTDPAISGANKII
+696 LIRPLAAGTNALI
-709 QTTKD
+709 QTTKSIV
-714 MPIIKDEGSNIKKY
+714 PTKDDGGNIKKQN
-728 TSLVQKDLAEGNNEK
+728 SLVHEDLAKGETEK
-743 IILAGMTLHTLGL
+743 LVLAGLTLHALGL
-756 EDADGMNADAMDM
+756 DDAKGIPAEGMDM
-769 LYRVMTGDKTPTEA
+769 LYRVMTGNMTPTDA

-788 LGIFKDAK
+788 LGKFKDAK
-796 AQELVKLLPKAYKEV
+796 AQEIVKVLPKIYGELKNKV
-811 EAYSASRDGFLFS
+811 ASEDGFIFS
-824 KKGSRNEGMIPIYLD
+824 NSGSRNEGMIPAFIDENGNFKINRYKTNSES
-839 DKGSFNVN
+839 DKAN
-847 RFKMDTPENR
+847 
-857 KFASEHGVPVDNS
+857 AIAHGVPINDS
-870 SKHLALVPNQLGYKL
+870 SKFVALVPGQLGYQAEKFIRDL
-885 ESFLRGLSDK
+885 TDK
-895 YSKEAFAKSTHQKR
+895 YAKDSFAKSTHQKR

-915 PDDMKAALASNE
+915 PEDMKAALASNE
-927 KLMNAL
+927 ELMNVL
-933 AESGDDTDYRAI
+933 AESGDDIDYRAI

>member
-10 SAYLGPA
+10 SAFLGPA

-32 TKTMLQ
+32 TRTMLQ

-48 NTRENDL
+48 NTRKNDL
-55 APARL
+55 APAEL

-65 EASEKA
+65 AASEKA
-71 YQANQDRYADQM
+71 YQYGQNLAADQL
-83 VKVLGIDKTLA
+83 VKAI
-94 DPNLGLYAMNKLSPM
+94 GL
-109 AKSYVE
+109 E
-115 NNAAM
+115 NAALNPYIGTYARAKLDDATKKF
-120 QDYLENMRYAKEHGW
+120 QEVRNTNRDFNEVADYAKTYGH
-135 TTGKEAEILNL
+135 TPAIDAILINRE
-146 NNQKRANEVM
+146 NAKRGLA
-156 QQILNGERDFSGRP
+156 ERDIELARLQQG
-170 INNPQ
+170 NGNP
-175 GTSTSTSLTLK
+175 TTATSTSLTVK
-186 GGVPGNLGTP
+186 GGYPGNLGT
-196 SYINSTDGSVDF
+196 NSLIRTTDGSIDF
-208 NKMNA
+208 DKMNSII
-213 MMSGNNPDINKMNN
+213 SGNNPANNQMDN
-227 ALAPTSND
+227 ALAPTGND
-235 TATQNA
+235 TSTQNA

-347 WVSDFRQRSI
+347 WVSDFRQRGI

-380 NPDFAKFQQN
+380 NPDFAKFQQQ

-397 FRQALGLNPES
+397 ARQALGLNPEP
-408 TASERATDS
+408 TASERSTES
-417 TNIPPY
+417 TNIPSY

-434 SKALSTKQSKA
+434 SKALSTNQSKA

-454 DTEKNPETGLPMND
+454 DTEKNPETGLPLND
-468 VAGNQL
+468 IAGNQL
-474 SNAIQQTSKLKGQ
+474 SNAIQQTSQLKGQ
-487 SLFVSED
+487 SLFVNED
-494 DKSQGNKVIV
+494 DKSEGNKVIV
-504 NLGDHLAVF
+504 NLGDRLGVF

-523 EQMKANVGIGKTS
+523 EQMKANVGIGRSS
-536 MIDAIMTKSQMSYG
+536 MIEAITTKGQMSYG

-576 HVSKNITDK
+576 HVSKAITDK
-585 SNLDSIASITGLPIV
+585 GNLDSIASITGLPIV

-617 NMSNNLANIGHT
+617 NMSNRLANVGHT
-629 DIASVERAQNAADD
+629 DIASVEKAQNAADD
-643 LTKFYQQSGQE
+643 LKKFYEQSGQE
-654 YTIGKNHPNIK
+654 YTIGKNHPNLR
-665 IDDSGRVTE
+665 IDASGRPSETD
-674 GNPEKMT
+674 PTKMT
-681 KEEKN
+681 KEERN
-686 YDKMTKTEDF
+686 YDKVVKTEDF

-714 MPIIKDEGSNIKKY
+714 MPVIKDKGGNTEKY
-728 TSLVQKDLAEGNNEK
+728 GSLVQEDLAKGNNEK

-796 AQELVKLLPKAYKEV
+796 AQELVKLLPKAYKEI

-839 DKGSFNVN
+839 DKGNFNVN
-847 RFKMDTPENR
+847 RFKMDTPENKEYAR
-857 KFASEHGVPVDNS
+857 KQGVPVDNS

-895 YSKEAFAKSTHQKR
+895 YSKEVFVKSTHQRKYISDETRDRMKQDDAQFLLDNNGDTYDWLATIGMSKDEYLESMKR
-909 YIPAQT
+909 
-915 PDDMKAALASNE
+915 
-927 KLMNAL
+927 
-933 AESGDDTDYRAI
+933 
-945 FGSDQYDR
+945 
-953 Y
+953 

>member
-10 SAYLGPA
+10 SAFLGPA
-17 VNTQINQTNAQGTDF
+17 VNTQINQTDVKGTDF
-32 TKTMLQ
+32 TRTMLQ

-48 NTRENDL
+48 NTRKNDL
-55 APARL
+55 ASAEL

-71 YQANQDRYADQM
+71 YQYGQNLAADQL
-83 VKVLGIDKTLA
+83 VKAI
-94 DPNLGLYAMNKLSPM
+94 GL
-109 AKSYVE
+109 E
-115 NNAAM
+115 NAALNPFIGTYARAKLDDTTKKF
-120 QDYLENMRYAKEHGW
+120 QEVRNTNRDFNEIADYAKTYGH
-135 TTGKEAEILNL
+135 TPAIDAILINRE
-146 NNQKRANEVM
+146 NAKRGLA
-156 QQILNGERDFSGRP
+156 ERDIELARLRGDSNG
-170 INNPQ
+170 NP
-175 GTSTSTSLTLK
+175 TTATSTSLTVK
-186 GGVPGNLGTP
+186 GGLPDNLRVP
-196 SYINSTDGSVDF
+196 SYINSTDGSIDF
-208 NKMNA
+208 NKINSI
-213 MMSGNNPDINKMNN
+213 MSGNNSANRQMNS
-227 ALAPTSND
+227 ALAPTGND

-261 KIQTTTSSGKC
+261 RIQTTTSTGKC

-380 NPDFAKFQQN
+380 NPDFAKFQQQ

-397 FRQALGLNPES
+397 FKQALGLNPEP

-417 TNIPPY
+417 TNIPSY

-434 SKALSTKQSKA
+434 SKALSTNQSKA

-487 SLFVSED
+487 SLFISED
-494 DKSQGNKVIV
+494 DKSQDNKIMV
-504 NLGDHLAVF
+504 NLGDKIGVF

-523 EQMKANVGIGKTS
+523 EQMKANVGIGRPS
-536 MIDAIMTKSQMSYG
+536 MIEAITTKAQMSYG

-563 NIDKNPALYGSDI
+563 NIDNNPALYGSNI
-576 HVSKNITDK
+576 HVSKAITDK
-585 SNLDSIASITGLPIV
+585 GNLDSIASITGLPIV

-605 GNPLEDS
+605 GNPIEDT

-617 NMSNNLANIGHT
+617 NMSNRLANIGHT
-629 DIASVERAQNAADD
+629 DTASVERAQKAADD
-643 LTKFYQQSGQE
+643 LKEFYQQSGQD
-654 YTIGKNHPNIK
+654 YTIGKNHPNIRINNDGSLK
-665 IDDSGRVTE
+665 E
-674 GNPEKMT
+674 GNPNNMT
-681 KEEKN
+681 KEERKYN
-686 YDKMTKTEDF
+686 KMVQTEDF

-714 MPIIKDEGSNIKKY
+714 MPIIKDKGDNTEKY

-743 IILAGMTLHTLGL
+743 IILAGITLHTLGI

-769 LYRVMTGDKTPTEA
+769 LYRVMTEDKTPTEA

-796 AQELVKLLPKAYKEV
+796 AQELVKLLPKAYKEIA
-811 EAYSASRDGFLFS
+811 AYAADSSGFLFS
-824 KKGSRNEGMIPIYLD
+824 KKGSRSEGMIPIFLD
-839 DKGSFNVN
+839 DKGNFRVN

-857 KFASEHGVPVDNS
+857 KFAEDNGVPVANS

-885 ESFLRGLSDK
+885 ESFLRGISDK
-895 YSKEAFAKSTHQKR
+895 YAKEAFAKSTHQRK
-909 YIPAQT
+909 YISDETRDRMKQDDAQFLLDNNGDT
-915 PDDMKAALASNE
+915 YDWLATTGMSKGEYLEN
-927 KLMNAL
+927 MQ
-933 AESGDDTDYRAI
+933 R
-945 FGSDQYDR
+945 
-953 Y
+953 

>member
-10 SAYLGPA
+10 NALLGPA
-17 VNTQINQTNAQGTDF
+17 VNTQINQTDVKGTDF
-32 TKTMLQ
+32 TRTMLQ

-71 YQANQDRYADQM
+71 YQYGQNLAADQL
-83 VKVLGIDKTLA
+83 VKAI
-94 DPNLGLYAMNKLSPM
+94 GL
-109 AKSYVE
+109 E
-115 NNAAM
+115 NAALNPFIGTYARAKLDDTTKKF
-120 QDYLENMRYAKEHGW
+120 QEIRNTNRDFNEVADYAKTYGH
-135 TTGKEAEILNL
+135 TPAIDAILINRENARKGL
-146 NNQKRANEVM
+146 A
-156 QQILNGERDFSGRP
+156 ERDIELARLQQG
-170 INNPQ
+170 NGNPA
-175 GTSTSTSLTLK
+175 TATSTSLTIK
-186 GGVPGNLGTP
+186 GGFPGNLGTN
-196 SYINSTDGSVDF
+196 SYINQTDGSTDF
-208 NKMNA
+208 SRLNA
-213 MMSGNNPDINKMNN
+213 IMSGNNPATNQMDS
-227 ALAPTSND
+227 ALTPTGND

-261 KIQTTTSSGKC
+261 RIQTTTSSGKC

-347 WVSDFRQRSI
+347 WVSDFRQRGI

-397 FRQALGLNPES
+397 ARQALGLNPEP
-408 TASERATDS
+408 TASERSIDS
-417 TNIPPY
+417 TNIPSY

-434 SKALSTKQSKA
+434 SKALSTNQSKA

-454 DTEKNPETGLPMND
+454 DTEKNPETGLPIND

-487 SLFVSED
+487 SLFISED
-494 DKSQGNKVIV
+494 DKSQDNKIMV
-504 NLGDHLAVF
+504 NLGDKIGVF

-523 EQMKANVGIGKTS
+523 EQMKANVGIGRPS
-536 MIDAIMTKSQMSYG
+536 MIEAITTKGQMSYG

-557 EDYVNK
+557 EDYVNQ
-563 NIDKNPALYGSDI
+563 NISKNPALYGSNI
-576 HVSKNITDK
+576 HVSKDITDK
-585 SNLDSIASITGLPIV
+585 GNLNSIASITGLPIV

-605 GNPLEDS
+605 GNPIEDN

-665 IDDSGRVTE
+665 INDSGGVAE

-681 KEEKN
+681 KEERN

-696 LTDPAISGANKII
+696 LTDSAISGANKII

-743 IILAGMTLHTLGL
+743 IILAGITLHTLGL

-811 EAYSASRDGFLFS
+811 EAYSANRDGFLFS

-839 DKGSFNVN
+839 NKGNFNVN

-895 YSKEAFAKSTHQKR
+895 YSKEAFAKSTHQRKYISDETRDRMKQDDAQFLLDNNGDTYDWLATTGMSKDEYLESMKR
-909 YIPAQT
+909 
-915 PDDMKAALASNE
+915 
-927 KLMNAL
+927 
-933 AESGDDTDYRAI
+933 
-945 FGSDQYDR
+945 
-953 Y
+953 

>member
-10 SAYLGPA
+10 SAFLGPA

-48 NTRENDL
+48 NTRKNDL
-55 APARL
+55 APAEL

-71 YQANQDRYADQM
+71 YQYGQNLAADQL
-83 VKVLGIDKTLA
+83 VKAIGLENAALN
-94 DPNLGLYAMNKLSPM
+94 PNIGLYARTKLND
-109 AKSYVE
+109 ATKNFQNIRNTNRDFNEV
-115 NNAAM
+115 A
-120 QDYLENMRYAKEHGW
+120 DYAKTYGH
-135 TTGKEAEILNL
+135 TPAIDAILINRE
-146 NNQKRANEVM
+146 NAKRGLA
-156 QQILNGERDFSGRP
+156 ERDIELARLRGDS
-170 INNPQ
+170 NSNP
-175 GTSTSTSLTLK
+175 TTATSTSLTIK
-186 GGVPGNLGTP
+186 GGYSGDLRVP
-196 SYINSTDGSVDF
+196 SYINPIDGSTDFTKIGSI
-208 NKMNA
+208 
-213 MMSGNNPDINKMNN
+213 MSGNNPAANQQMNS
-227 ALAPTSND
+227 ALAPTGND

-261 KIQTTTSSGKC
+261 KIQTTTSTGKC

-286 LPTGKDRTSAYMYAD
+286 LPVGKDRTSAYMYAD

-347 WVSDFRQRSI
+347 WVSDFRQRGI

-397 FRQALGLNPES
+397 FKQALGLNPEP

-417 TNIPPY
+417 TNIPSY

-434 SKALSTKQSKA
+434 SKALSTNQSKA
-445 VSFNNSLGV
+445 VSFNNSLSV
-454 DTEKNPETGLPMND
+454 ETEKNPETGLPMND
-468 VAGNQL
+468 IAGNQL
-474 SNAIQQTSKLKGQ
+474 SNAIQQTSQLKGQ
-487 SLFVSED
+487 NLFISED
-494 DKSQGNKVIV
+494 DKSQGNKIMV
-504 NLGDHLAVF
+504 NLGDKIGVF

-523 EQMKANVGIGKTS
+523 EQMKANVGIGRPS
-536 MIDAIMTKSQMSYG
+536 MIEAITTKGQMSYG

-557 EDYVNK
+557 EDYVNQ
-563 NIDKNPALYGSDI
+563 NISENPALYGSDI
-576 HVSKNITDK
+576 HVSKAIIDK

-617 NMSNNLANIGHT
+617 NMSNRLASVGNT
-629 DIASVERAQNAADD
+629 DI
-643 LTKFYQQSGQE
+643 TKVKNSNDAFTKLMDFYKKKGVDSTYFEQTKDSRIETDKNGNVIFKDPKHPTPQE
-654 YTIGKNHPNIK
+654 L
-665 IDDSGRVTE
+665 E
-674 GNPEKMT
+674 
-681 KEEKN
+681 
-686 YDKMTKTEDF
+686 YDKWAKGEDS
-696 LTDPAISGANKII
+696 LIRPLAAGTNALI
-709 QTTKD
+709 QTTKSIA
-714 MPIIKDEGSNIKKY
+714 PTKDDGGNIKKQN
-728 TSLVQKDLAEGNNEK
+728 SLVQEDLAKGETEK
-743 IILAGMTLHTLGL
+743 LVLAGLTLHALGL
-756 EDADGMNADAMDM
+756 DDAKGIPAEGMDM
-769 LYRVMTGDKTPTEA
+769 LYRVMTGNMTPTDA

-788 LGIFKDAK
+788 LGKFKDAK
-796 AQELVKLLPKAYKEV
+796 AQEIVKVLPKIYNELKNKV
-811 EAYSASRDGFLFS
+811 ASEDGFIFS
-824 KKGSRNEGMIPIYLD
+824 NSGSRNEGMIPAFIDENGNFKINRYKTNSES
-839 DKGSFNVN
+839 DKAN
-847 RFKMDTPENR
+847 
-857 KFASEHGVPVDNS
+857 ALAHGVPVNDS
-870 SKHLALVPNQLGYKL
+870 SKFVALVPGQLGYQAEKFIRDL
-885 ESFLRGLSDK
+885 TDK
-895 YSKEAFAKSTHQKR
+895 YAKDSFAKSTHQRKYISDKERERMKQDDAQFLLDNNGDTYDWLATTGMSRDEYLESMKR
-909 YIPAQT
+909 
-915 PDDMKAALASNE
+915 
-927 KLMNAL
+927 
-933 AESGDDTDYRAI
+933 
-945 FGSDQYDR
+945 
-953 Y
+953 